1 MEVYK
6 PKFFSWCKSYEEEE
20 AEMRETIDG
29 NPADVKLLKQEY
41 FELTG
46 KRYRRKAER
55 D

>member
-1 MEVYK
+1 METYK
-6 PKFFSWCKSYEEEE
+6 PKFFSWCKSFEEEE
-20 AEMRETIDG
+20 TEMRETIEG

-46 KRYRRKAER
+46 KRFRKKK